1 MVSEPAGAKALR
13 LAWWGAD
20 GCTSGGQSPACLL
33 GGGGGG
39 WVLTHTLSPSSSIQ
53 GSLPQPPPVDVMAA
67 PALSCCLS
75 LLVLLL
81 PLAIPQASTS
91 VNGEDPSIWAFL
103 RREAEALL
111 ELVLRP
117 LILGRSSISR
127 GRRWGRGPMGP
138 ETRYLPSPS
147 TILSTLYPQASPNP
161 GRQCLLVLALPR
173 PVWESLQAVGFS
185 FVFSEVDPLTLSL
198 PTRIEHLLT

>member
-1 MVSEPAGAKALR
+1 MCGAEGRACTKYLR

-39 WVLTHTLSPSSSIQ
+39 WLLTRALSPSSSIQ
-53 GSLPQPPPVDVMAA
+53 GSLPQPPPVDVMAV

-81 PLAIPQASTS
+81 LLAIPQTSTA
-91 VNGEDPSIWAFL
+91 VNGEDPGIWRAGLSL

-117 LILGRSSISR
+117 LLGRSPISR
-127 GRRWGRGPMGP
+127 GRRWGKGANGTRVRVSTFSLDHPVYTVSTGLS
-138 ETRYLPSPS
+138 ETLED
-147 TILSTLYPQASPNP
+147 N
-161 GRQCLLVLALPR
+161 
-173 PVWESLQAVGFS
+173 
-185 FVFSEVDPLTLSL
+185 VFLSL
-198 PTRIEHLLT
+198 PCLDQSGGPCRLWDSVLSSLKRTH

>member
-1 MVSEPAGAKALR
+1 MCGAEGRAGTKYLR

-39 WVLTHTLSPSSSIQ
+39 WLLTRALSPSSSIQ

-81 PLAIPQASTS
+81 LLAIPQTSTA
-91 VNGEDPSIWAFL
+91 VNGEDPGIWRAGLSL

-111 ELVLRP
+111 ELILRP
-117 LILGRSSISR
+117 LLGRSPISR

-138 ETRYLPSPS
+138 ETGYLPSPS
-147 TILSTLYPQASPNP
+147 TILSTLYPRASPKLWKTMSSCP
-161 GRQCLLVLALPR
+161 CPASTSLGVLVGCGT
-173 PVWESLQAVGFS
+173 QFC
-185 FVFSEVDPLTLSL
+185 PL
-198 PTRIEHLLT
+198 